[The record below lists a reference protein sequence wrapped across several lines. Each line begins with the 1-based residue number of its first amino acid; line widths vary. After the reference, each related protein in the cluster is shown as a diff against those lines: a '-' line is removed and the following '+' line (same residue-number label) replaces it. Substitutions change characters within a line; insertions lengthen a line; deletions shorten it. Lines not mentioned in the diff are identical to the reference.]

1 MHVWYWSHNPAH
13 TTSALMQYTLRV
25 QTGLSLGQ
33 AWLSTRP
40 HGSFIA
46 AHPLFPASCR
56 RGQFRAESRMEKKFR
71 QTAIEPLFGAWR
83 SARRSRWSRSSLR
96 IKAEALLDRAQGV
109 CGASAALVLSNR
121 YKLLKIFREEPLPSL
136 FHQSHFD
143 CAAGASWVEE
153 LKAAGAH
160 SRHGPAQVAC

>member
-1 MHVWYWSHNPAH
+1 VHVWYWNHNPAH

-56 RGQFRAESRMEKKFR
+56 RDQFRAESRMEKKFR
-71 QTAIEPLFGAWR
+71 QTAIEPLFRG
-83 SARRSRWSRSSLR
+83 
-96 IKAEALLDRAQGV
+96 
-109 CGASAALVLSNR
+109 
-121 YKLLKIFREEPLPSL
+121 
-136 FHQSHFD
+136 
-143 CAAGASWVEE
+143 VEE
-153 LKAAGAH
+153 REVEPVVSLQP
-160 SRHGPAQVAC
+160 SY